1 MSTSTPQGG
10 AGGSPTAPQGG
21 GSGGRSAAS
30 AAAAGRTMTLPQGV
44 DIASYATYLEA
55 QRAVDH
61 LSDEGFPVQHTSIV
75 GTDLRS
81 VEKVLGRLTYPRVAL
96 RGALSGAWFG
106 LFVGLLLTFFS
117 TAASGATPVV
127 ALLIG
132 AAFGMLWGVIG
143 FASTRG
149 QRDFTAVNAIMASRY
164 TVLCSQEVP
173 RAQALLAHLEGVRP
187 LAPESS

>member
-1 MSTSTPQGG
+1 MTSPGGAQTPQQRG
-10 AGGSPTAPQGG
+10 QG
-21 GSGGRSAAS
+21 GGRSAAL
-30 AAAAGRTMTLPQGV
+30 AAGRSMTLPQGV

-81 VEKVLGRLTYPRVAL
+81 VEKVLGRLTYSRVAL

-106 LFVGLLLTFFS
+106 LFVGLLLTLFS
-117 TAASGATPVV
+117 TAAVGSTVV
-127 ALLIG
+127 FALLIG

-143 FASTRG
+143 FAATRG

-164 TVLCSQEVP
+164 TVLCSQEVA
-173 RAQALLAHLEGVRP
+173 RARALLENLDGVRP
-187 LAPESS
+187 LAPEQQP

>member
-1 MSTSTPQGG
+1 MSTSDPTPGARGAQQGG
-10 AGGSPTAPQGG
+10 R
-21 GSGGRSAAS
+21 GSGRAA
-30 AAAAGRTMTLPQGV
+30 AVAAGRTMTLPQGV

-61 LSDEGFPVQHTSIV
+61 LSDEGFPVQHTAIV

-81 VEKVLGRLTYPRVAL
+81 VEKVLGRLTYSRVAL

-106 LFVGLLLTFFS
+106 LFVGLLLTVF
-117 TAASGATPVV
+117 AAAAGATVV
-127 ALLIG
+127 LALLVG

-143 FASTRG
+143 FAATRG

-164 TVLCSQEVP
+164 TVLCSQEVA
-173 RAQALLAHLEGVRP
+173 RARGLLADLEGVRP
-187 LAPESS
+187 LPAEPGVGVEPR